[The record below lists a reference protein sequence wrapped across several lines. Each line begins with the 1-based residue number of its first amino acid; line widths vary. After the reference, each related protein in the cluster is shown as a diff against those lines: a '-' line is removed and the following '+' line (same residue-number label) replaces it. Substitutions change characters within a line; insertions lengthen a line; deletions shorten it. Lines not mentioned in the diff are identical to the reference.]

1 MSSIETSLLGA
12 NMTSAAI
19 LSVGDE
25 LVLGQTVD
33 TNSAWLSA
41 QLASVGVRVAI
52 HQTVGDD
59 QSSIEQAI
67 RELARF
73 PLLLV
78 TGGIGPTEDDLT
90 RQALA
95 DVLQQPLELDEGWL
109 RELHRFWQQRGRV
122 MPQVNRVQAMVPRTA
137 TMIHNHAGTAA
148 GIRARIG
155 ECDVFVMPG
164 VPREMKLMFERD
176 VLPYVR
182 SLAGGAV
189 ILSRTLHTF
198 SQGESAIAEM
208 LGDLMRRD
216 RNPSVGTTVS
226 GGVVSLRLNARFDDR
241 LAAEK
246 AIAETEA
253 ACRARLGSL
262 VFGADE
268 QTLQQV
274 VVRQLLD
281 ARATVSTAES
291 CTGGLIA
298 KMITDVP
305 GSSGC
310 FHAGFIVYS
319 NAAKCER
326 LGINREMLGAF
337 GAVSEPVVEALAR
350 NARRLTRSTYALSVS
365 GIAGPEGGSPSK
377 PVGTVC
383 LALAFPRAHDPK
395 ETDVLVR
402 TVHLVGDRD
411 LIRDRA
417 AKTALTLLRYKL
429 LDQPP
434 PF

>member
-1 MSSIETSLLGA
+1 MI
-12 NMTSAAI
+12 SAAI

-41 QLASVGVRVAI
+41 QLASVGVRVVV

-59 QSSIEQAI
+59 QSSIERSI
-67 RELARF
+67 RDLSRF
-73 PLLLV
+73 PLLLL

-95 DVLQQPLELDEGWL
+95 AVLQQPLELNEAWL
-109 RELHRFWQQRGRV
+109 LELHRFWQRRGRV
-122 MPQVNRVQAMVPRTA
+122 MPEINRIQAMIPRTA
-137 TMIHNHAGTAA
+137 TLIHNHAGTAA
-148 GIRARIG
+148 GIRARVG
-155 ECDVFVMPG
+155 ACDVFVMPG
-164 VPREMKLMFERD
+164 VPKEMKLMFERD
-176 VLPYVR
+176 VLPHVR
-182 SLAGGAV
+182 TLAGGAV

-198 SQGESAIAEM
+198 SQGESVIAEM

-226 GGVVSLRLNARFDDR
+226 GGIVSLRINARFDDR
-241 LAAEK
+241 SAAEQ
-246 AIAETEA
+246 ALAETEA
-253 ACRARLGSL
+253 ACRARLGHL
-262 VFGADE
+262 VFGTDDE
-268 QTLQQV
+268 TLQQV

-281 ARATVSTAES
+281 ARATVATAES
-291 CTGGLIA
+291 CTGGLVA

-310 FHAGFIVYS
+310 FHAGFVVYS

-326 LGINREMLGAF
+326 LGVNREMLGAF
-337 GAVSEPVVEALAR
+337 GAVSEPVVEVLAR
-350 NARRLTRSTYALSVS
+350 NARRLTRSTYSLAVS
-365 GIAGPEGGSPSK
+365 GIAGPDGGSPTK

-383 LALAFPRAHDPK
+383 LALAFPRPDEPK
-395 ETDVLVR
+395 ESNVLVR
-402 TVHLVGDRD
+402 TVHLVGDREMV
-411 LIRDRA
+411 RDRA
-417 AKTALTLLRYKL
+417 AKSALTLLRYKL
-429 LDQPP
+429 LDQPS